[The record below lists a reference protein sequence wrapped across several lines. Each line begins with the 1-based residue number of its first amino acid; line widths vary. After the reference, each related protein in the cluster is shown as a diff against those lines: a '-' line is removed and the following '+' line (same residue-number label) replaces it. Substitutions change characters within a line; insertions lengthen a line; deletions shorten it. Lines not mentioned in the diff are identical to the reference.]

1 MCRKLVVAVIL
12 ALVLAPPAAAR
23 PTLMMPGVTYERVLN
38 WTPAGPMVVYVVTAP
53 KPGGLYSLKPLL
65 GKGTILGRETVSS
78 MQRRASAEMTSI
90 GVVGDFSSFVDGHPS
105 GLLIRGGVV
114 EHQPVQGRASIGV
127 DTTGL
132 LHLDRVPWYARWHG
146 PVFTEWHP
154 ITWLNSPPRPQAA
167 MLYTPIWGG
176 KTPKVR
182 GVAAVLDPF
191 PAALPRRDLTG
202 TVTALSSN
210 TSLEIPP
217 QGAVL
222 VGRGIAEQR
231 LLEEAPVGSTITV
244 RIPLPE
250 DWATITD
257 AVSGGPSLVK
267 AGRPIFNAGEALTRA
282 QLRGH
287 SPRTAVGQRADGGI
301 VMVVVDGRRPGWSIG
316 ITNWELALMMMR
328 HGCTTAF
335 ALDSGGSASLAF
347 DGKLLNRPSDRYGER
362 PVGEALVVA
371 YSGVY
376 VPPVVPTL
384 SPNGDAVGDHE
395 TLSYKLVR
403 TSTVSAKLIAPD
415 GTARE
420 LEAGQKPPGRYTLSW
435 DGVDPTTGTP
445 APEGRYHWNV
455 TATDD
460 AGQVSTHE
468 RTFNV
473 DNTLGFA
480 QVSPNARQISFALT
494 RDANVRV
501 TIETRYGDI
510 LRTVTKG
517 LRPPGTVTAS
527 WNGRDGRG
535 KRVRR
540 GTYVVRIAA
549 TTTLGVTQVRVP
561 LRIVR

>member
-1 MCRKLVVAVIL
+1 MYRKLVVAVIL

-23 PTLMMPGVTYERVLN
+23 PTFVMPGVTYERILS
-38 WTPAGPMVVYVVTAP
+38 WTSAGPMVVYVVTAP
-53 KPGGLYSLKPLL
+53 KPGGLYSLTPLL
-65 GKGTILGRETVSS
+65 GKGAILGRETVSS
-78 MQRRASAEMTSI
+78 MQRRASTQMTSI

-132 LHLDRVPWYARWHG
+132 LHLDRVPWYGRWHG
-146 PVFTEWHP
+146 PVFTEWRP
-154 ITWLNSPPRPQAA
+154 IPWLNSGPRPQAA
-167 MLYTPIWGG
+167 TLYTPVWGG
-176 KTPKVR
+176 KTPAVK
-182 GVAAVLDPF
+182 GAAAILDPF
-191 PAALPRRDLTG
+191 PPTNGRRDLTG
-202 TVTALSSN
+202 TVTSVVTD
-210 TSLEIPP
+210 TSVAIPP

-222 VGRGIAEQR
+222 VGRGIAQQR
-231 LLEEAPVGSTITV
+231 VLEEAPVGSTITV

-250 DWATITD
+250 DWATVTD

-267 AGRPIFNAGEALTRA
+267 GGRPIFNAGEALTRA
-282 QLRGH
+282 QLRGR
-287 SPRTAVGQRADGGI
+287 SPRTAIGQRADGGI

-316 ITNWELALMMMR
+316 ITNWEFALTMMR
-328 HGCTTAF
+328 YRCVTAF

-347 DGKLLNRPSDRYGER
+347 DGKLLNRPSDRSGER

-371 YSGVY
+371 YTGVY
-376 VPPVVPTL
+376 VPPIAPTL
-384 SPNGDAVGDHE
+384 SPNGDTVGDHE

-415 GTARE
+415 GTSRE
-420 LEAGQKPPGRYTLSW
+420 LEAGPKPPGRYTLSW
-435 DGVDPTTGTP
+435 DGLDPAAGTR
-445 APEGRYHWNV
+445 AAEGRYRWNV
-455 TATDD
+455 TATDE

-480 QVSPNARQISFALT
+480 QVSAKARQISFALT
-494 RDANVRV
+494 REANVRV
-501 TIETRYGDI
+501 TVETRHGDI
-510 LRTVTKG
+510 LRTVARG
-517 LRPPGTVTAS
+517 PRPPGTVTAS

-549 TTTLGVTQVRVP
+549 TSTLGVTQMRVP
-561 LRIVR
+561 LRVVR